1 MDVFELL
8 HEEFKKT
15 VLRKLNEL
23 QENAGWE
30 SNDIKKIIHEQNK
43 KLNRELEM
51 INMNQIFSLFFRY
64 LKVIKSHKC
73 DISNCGY
80 SLAPSV
86 VTHMPANGQ

>member
-8 HEEFKKT
+8 HEEFKQT

-30 SNDIKKIIHEQNK
+30 FNDIKKIIHEQNE

-51 INMNQIFSLFFRY
+51 INMNQILQ
-64 LKVIKSHKC
+64 LKNT
-73 DISNCGY
+73 ISETIY
-80 SLAPSV
+80 RAPTKDV
-86 VTHMPANGQ
+86 F

>member
-1 MDVFELL
+1 VDVFELL

-51 INMNQIFSLFFRY
+51 INMNQILQ
-64 LKVIKSHKC
+64 LKNT
-73 DISNCGY
+73 ISETIY
-80 SLAPSV
+80 RAPTKDV
-86 VTHMPANGQ
+86 